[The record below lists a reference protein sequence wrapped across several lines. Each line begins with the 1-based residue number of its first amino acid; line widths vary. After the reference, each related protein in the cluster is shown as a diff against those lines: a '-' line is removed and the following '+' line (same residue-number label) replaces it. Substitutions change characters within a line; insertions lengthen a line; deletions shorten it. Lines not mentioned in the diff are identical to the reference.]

1 MNAWTTA
8 MIVTQT
14 LCVQTPME
22 VLHALVM
29 MDTVEM
35 EQLARVRD
43 LNISHGY
50 NISMKFIK
58 VQIAIKYFG
67 ITIAHSFTSD
77 FILSPAKEKS

>member
-1 MNAWTTA
+1 MNAQTTA

-14 LCVQTPME
+14 LCVQTPMA

-43 LNISHGY
+43 
-50 NISMKFIK
+50 
-58 VQIAIKYFG
+58 
-67 ITIAHSFTSD
+67 
-77 FILSPAKEKS
+77 